1 MTERPGD
8 RSGPLRGFRVL
19 EMASEGPV
27 SFCAMLLADLGADVV
42 RVDRPAG
49 SVPPDGR
56 PPRDAVLGRGRRSV
70 AVDLKHPDGA
80 AAVLAMAERADA
92 FLEGYRPGVA
102 ERLGLGP
109 DACLARN
116 PRLVYGRATGY
127 GQSGPLAQAAGHDI
141 NYIALSGLLSA
152 VGRAGQPPTPPL
164 AVAGDFG
171 GGGAFLAV
179 GVLAALL
186 EAQRSGQGQVVDAA
200 AVDGA
205 AALMGVFLGLH
216 STGDWS
222 DERGTNLLDSG
233 APFYDCY
240 ETADGEYVA
249 VGALEPKFFA
259 TLVDRLGLAG
269 EDLPAQY
276 DRHGWPQLRKRLAET
291 FMTRTRQEWCDLLE
305 GTDAC
310 FAPVLRLGEAPQHPH
325 NVERATFVERDGIVH
340 PAPAPRLS
348 RTPGAIAGPAPRP
361 GQHTVGALADW
372 GFDPAE
378 IDGLRAAGA
387 IAVDPS
393 EEDQ

>member
-1 MTERPGD
+1 RRPHRPHRRRAGPVRLRLPAPRGPGRTHRVRRRPRRPAPRRGPPGHAGQPAEPVAARRVTERPGD

-56 PPRDAVLGRGRRSV
+56 PPR
-70 AVDLKHPDGA
+70 A
-80 AAVLAMAERADA
+80 AA

-310 FAPVLRLGEAPQHPH
+310 FA
-325 NVERATFVERDGIVH
+325 
-340 PAPAPRLS
+340 
-348 RTPGAIAGPAPRP
+348 
-361 GQHTVGALADW
+361 
-372 GFDPAE
+372 
-378 IDGLRAAGA
+378 
-387 IAVDPS
+387 
-393 EEDQ
+393 